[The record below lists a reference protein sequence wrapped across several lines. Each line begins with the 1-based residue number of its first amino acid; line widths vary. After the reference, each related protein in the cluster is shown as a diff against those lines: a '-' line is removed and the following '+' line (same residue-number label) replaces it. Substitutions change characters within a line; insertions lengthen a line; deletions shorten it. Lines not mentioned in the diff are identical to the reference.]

1 MDKEHSKIEEE
12 EEEEEGQCQERK
24 EKQTEQM
31 FWGRRGGRAGGRAGA
46 DGQGPAAV
54 PRGRRATVSAGL
66 ELAQFRAGL
75 HKAARNQTRTTHS
88 R

>member
-31 FWGRRGGRAGGRAGA
+31 FWGRRGGRAGGRELMVR
-46 DGQGPAAV
+46 GQRLYHGGGERLSPL
-54 PRGRRATVSAGL
+54 G
-66 ELAQFRAGL
+66 
-75 HKAARNQTRTTHS
+75 
-88 R
+88 